1 MIGFYNYTVWMTYAS
16 LICSVTGIFCACSG
30 HPRWALACLAMSGL
44 LDAFDGKVA
53 RTKKDRTDSEKDFG
67 VQIDSL
73 CDMVC
78 FGTLPVVIAYHL
90 GMHTAP
96 GMVILALYCLAGL
109 IRLAWFNVVTAGEQ
123 PREDGKKYY
132 QGLPITSVAVIL
144 PVFYAVGTLAPK
156 LFLYGLPVVMLAT
169 GFLFILRFPFR
180 KPTTAELYIIIG
192 VGVLTILYILAC
204 HRWGSVLP
212 WKWVLRRVPGTA

>member
-1 MIGFYNYTVWMTYAS
+1 MIGYYNYTVWMTYGS
-16 LICSVTGIFCACSG
+16 LISSVAGIFCACAG
-30 HPRWALACLAMSGL
+30 HPRWALACLALSGL

-53 RTKKDRTDSEKDFG
+53 RTKKDRTESEKAFG

-78 FGTLPVVIAYHL
+78 FGVLPVVIAYHL
-90 GMHTAP
+90 GMHTAV
-96 GMVILALYCLAGL
+96 GMAVLALYCLAGL
-109 IRLAWFNVVTAGEQ
+109 IRLAWFNITAGAP

-144 PVFYAVGTLAPK
+144 PVFYAAGTLAPK
-156 LFLYGLPVVMLAT
+156 VFLFGLPVVMLAT

-180 KPTTAELYIIIG
+180 KPTTAELLALIAL
-192 VGVLTILYILAC
+192 VALVILYILAC

-212 WKWVLRRVPGTA
+212 WKWVLRRVPNT

>member
-16 LICSVTGIFCACSG
+16 LMSSAAGIFCACAG
-30 HPRWALACLAMSGL
+30 HPRWALTCLALSGL
-44 LDAFDGKVA
+44 LDAFDGKIA
-53 RTKKDRTDSEKDFG
+53 RMKKDRTDSEKDFG

-90 GMHTAP
+90 GMHTAV

-109 IRLAWFNVVTAGEQ
+109 IRLAWFNVAAGSEA
-123 PREDGKKYY
+123 PRTDGKKYY
-132 QGLPITSVAVIL
+132 QGMPITSVAVIL
-144 PVFYAVGTLAPK
+144 PVFYAIGTLAPR

-169 GFLFILRFPFR
+169 GVLFILRFPFR
-180 KPTTAELYIIIG
+180 KPTTRELL
-192 VGVLTILYILAC
+192 VLIAMVALVILYILAC
-204 HRWGSVLP
+204 HRWGSALP
-212 WKWVLRRVPGTA
+212 WKWVLRRVPNI

>member
-1 MIGFYNYTVWMTYAS
+1 MIGFYDYTVWMTYAS
-16 LICSVTGIFCACSG
+16 LISSVAGLFCASSG
-30 HPRWALACLAMSGL
+30 HLRWALTCLALSGL

-53 RTKKDRTDSEKDFG
+53 RTKKDRTDSQRAFG

-78 FGTLPVVIAYHL
+78 FGVLPVAIAYHL
-90 GMHTAP
+90 GMHTAA

-109 IRLAWFNVVTAGEQ
+109 IRLAWFNITAETGPAQ
-123 PREDGKKYY
+123 KDQKKYY

-144 PVFYAVGTLAPK
+144 PVFYALGTLSPAF
-156 LFLYGLPVVMLAT
+156 FLRGLPVVMLIT
-169 GFLFILRFPFR
+169 GVLFVLRFPFR
-180 KPTTAELYIIIG
+180 KPTTAELLAIIAL
-192 VGVLTILYILAC
+192 VALVILYILAC

-212 WKWVLRRVPGTA
+212 WKWVLRRVPAP

>member
-1 MIGFYNYTVWMTYAS
+1 MIGFYDYTVWMTYAS
-16 LICSVTGIFCACSG
+16 LVSSVAGIFCACAG
-30 HPRWALACLAMSGL
+30 HPRWALACLALSGL

-53 RTKKDRTDSEKDFG
+53 RTKKDRTEAERSFG

-78 FGTLPVVIAYHL
+78 FGVLPVVIAYHL
-90 GMHTAP
+90 GMHTVV

-109 IRLAWFNVVTAGEQ
+109 VRLAWFNVTADAP

-144 PVFYAVGTLAPK
+144 PVFYAIGTLAPK
-156 LFLYGLPVVMLAT
+156 AFLFGLPVVMLVT
-169 GFLFILRFPFR
+169 GLLFILRFPFR
-180 KPTTAELYIIIG
+180 KPTTAELLALIAL
-192 VGVLTILYILAC
+192 VGLVILYILAC

-212 WKWVLRRVPGTA
+212 WKWVLRRVPGTP